1 MKVVLSNK
9 MTYDCDFDVKVGD
22 MVKVPRPWFL
32 KGVDGEY
39 GPMTLEVKKIGSSG
53 DWVDR
58 MYEGE
63 VLSVI
68 SRA

>member
-9 MTYDCDFDVKVGD
+9 MTYYCGFDVEVGD

-32 KGVDGEY
+32 EGVDGEY
-39 GPMTLEVKKIGSSG
+39 GSMILEVKEIGSSYDG
-53 DWVDR
+53 DLV
-58 MYEGE
+58 
-63 VLSVI
+63 SVI

>member
-1 MKVVLSNK
+1 
-9 MTYDCDFDVKVGD
+9 
-22 MVKVPRPWFL
+22 
-32 KGVDGEY
+32 
-39 GPMTLEVKKIGSSG
+39 MTLEVKKIGSSG

>member
-39 GPMTLEVKKIGSSG
+39 GPMTLEVKKIGSS
-53 DWVDR
+53 
-58 MYEGE
+58 YEGD

>member
-9 MTYDCDFDVKVGD
+9 MTYDCDFDVEVGD

-39 GPMTLEVKKIGSSG
+39 GPMTLEVKKIGSS
-53 DWVDR
+53 
-58 MYEGE
+58 YEGD